1 MSFSA
6 LAALWD
12 VVAPPLR
19 PSAEDLQVYARH
31 AGGRVLVLGAT
42 QELLALSP
50 TGVAVDRC
58 EEMVARVRGR
68 VLVGDWCA
76 MPLEDGSVDSVLGDG
91 SLSAMG
97 SLDERQRALQEV
109 RRVLAPGGRVTLRT
123 YTRTDDAGERG
134 ARSIN
139 AMKVRLW
146 GQVARE
152 DGTVHLDEVWRAW
165 SALPAETHNAFS
177 PEAVASLE
185 CYRGSSAAYWVPTE
199 EALLAFV
206 AAAGFRVVAS
216 HRPASYEL
224 AERCPILTLEP
235 SS

>member
-6 LAALWD
+6 LAPLWD

-109 RRVLAPGGRVTLRT
+109 RRVLAP
-123 YTRTDDAGERG
+123 
-134 ARSIN
+134 
-139 AMKVRLW
+139 
-146 GQVARE
+146 
-152 DGTVHLDEVWRAW
+152 
-165 SALPAETHNAFS
+165 
-177 PEAVASLE
+177 
-185 CYRGSSAAYWVPTE
+185 
-199 EALLAFV
+199 
-206 AAAGFRVVAS
+206 
-216 HRPASYEL
+216 
-224 AERCPILTLEP
+224 
-235 SS
+235 